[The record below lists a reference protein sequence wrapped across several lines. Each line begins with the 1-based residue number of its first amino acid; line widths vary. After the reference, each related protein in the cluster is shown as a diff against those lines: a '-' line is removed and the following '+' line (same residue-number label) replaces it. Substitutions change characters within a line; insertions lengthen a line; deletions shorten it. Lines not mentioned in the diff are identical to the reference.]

1 MGINQGGNLM
11 LPNRMQLSRQTE
23 EQLKKLKGYTGIT
36 PNVAAR
42 LAFFRSVESEFRYSP
57 ERDNKKLDGSLVLDK
72 ITWLGETL
80 QTTEL
85 VLKMLYPQMAQKDM
99 IKAWAAHVEDGVAA
113 LRNYR
118 SLKDLSCAISTN
130 GS

>member
-1 MGINQGGNLM
+1 M
-11 LPNRMQLSRQTE
+11 LPNRMVLSRQTE
-23 EQLKKLKGYTGIT
+23 EQLKRLKGYTGIT

-42 LAFFRSVESEFRYSP
+42 LAFFRSVESEFRYSS
-57 ERDNKKLDGSLVLDK
+57 ERDNRKLDGSLVLDK

-85 VLKMLYPQMAQKDM
+85 VLKMLYPQLAQKDM
-99 IKAWAAHVEDGVAA
+99 VKAWAAHVEDGIVG

-118 SLKDLSCAISTN
+118 NLRDFAL
-130 GS
+130 GL

>member
-1 MGINQGGNLM
+1 M
-11 LPNRMQLSRQTE
+11 LPNRMVLSRQTE
-23 EQLKKLKGYTGIT
+23 DQLKKLKGYTGIT

-57 ERDNKKLDGSLVLDK
+57 ERDSKKLDGSLVLDK

-99 IKAWAAHVEDGVAA
+99 IKAWAAHVEDGIAG

-118 SLKDLSCAISTN
+118 GLRDFVQAL
-130 GS
+130 

>member
-1 MGINQGGNLM
+1 M

-57 ERDNKKLDGSLVLDK
+57 ERDTKKLDGVLVLDK

-80 QTTEL
+80 QPTEL
-85 VLKMLYPQMAQKDM
+85 VLKMLYPQIEPKML
-99 IKAWAAHVEDGVAA
+99 IKAWAAHVDDGISS
-113 LRNYR
+113 LRNHR
-118 SLKDLSCAISTN
+118 NINNFMNSIK
-130 GS
+130 

>member
-1 MGINQGGNLM
+1 M
-11 LPNRMQLSRQTE
+11 LPNRMMLSRQTE
-23 EQLKKLKGYTGIT
+23 DHLKKLKGYTGIT

-57 ERDNKKLDGSLVLDK
+57 ERDTKKLDGSLVLDK

-80 QTTEL
+80 QATEL
-85 VLKMLYPQMAQKDM
+85 VLKMLYPQIEQKVM
-99 IKAWAAHVEDGVAA
+99 IKAWAAHVEDGIAG

-118 SLKDLSCAISTN
+118 GLRDFVQAL
-130 GS
+130 

>member
-1 MGINQGGNLM
+1 M

-23 EQLKKLKGYTGIT
+23 DQLKRLKAYTGVT

-57 ERDNKKLDGSLVLDK
+57 ERNNKKLDGSLVLDK

-85 VLKMLYPQMAQKDM
+85 ILTMLYPQIENKEMMK
-99 IKAWAAHVEDGVAA
+99 IWAAHVEDGIAA

-118 SLKDLSCAISTN
+118 NLKELTSAI
-130 GS
+130 

>member
-1 MGINQGGNLM
+1 M

-23 EQLKKLKGYTGIT
+23 EQLKKLKGYTGVT

-57 ERDNKKLDGSLVLDK
+57 EQDNKKLDGSLVLDK

-80 QTTEL
+80 QPTEL
-85 VLKMLYPQMAQKDM
+85 VLKMLYPQLKD
-99 IKAWAAHVEDGVAA
+99 KALNKVWAAHVEDGIAA
-113 LRNYR
+113 LRNHK
-118 SLKDLSCAISTN
+118 SLMNLLGAI
-130 GS
+130 